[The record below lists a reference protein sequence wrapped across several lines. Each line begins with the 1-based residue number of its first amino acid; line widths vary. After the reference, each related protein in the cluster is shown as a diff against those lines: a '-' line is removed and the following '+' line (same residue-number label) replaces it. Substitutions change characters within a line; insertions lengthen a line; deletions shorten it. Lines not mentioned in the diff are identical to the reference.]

1 MLPSVPDSAQFSRK
15 QAFITLVI
23 DPVLLCVSTH
33 HFLTDMVAATHAVV
47 HDDRNDSVLIGMRDG
62 LTGEFTL
69 VPRDQARVSVLDSAF
84 MLGDGI
90 WEGIRAKRGVVQFA
104 KDHMNRLFESAKAM
118 CESTVEPDAVEM
130 C

>member
-1 MLPSVPDSAQFSRK
+1 
-15 QAFITLVI
+15 
-23 DPVLLCVSTH
+23 
-33 HFLTDMVAATHAVV
+33 MVAATHAVV
-47 HDDRNDSVLIGMRDG
+47 HDDRNDTILLGMRDG
-62 LTGEFTL
+62 LTGDFTL
-69 VPRDQARVSVLDSAF
+69 VPRHQARVSVFDSAF

-118 CESTVEPDAVEM
+118 CESNDNGAEG